1 MKWNN
6 SALISYI
13 ILFLIL
19 LLLAS
24 SVSIK
29 LENILEFKIS
39 IVLLLTDCLISF
51 VRVLIPV
58 IAALITGVLSGYMI
72 FSRVS
77 IKKIFMPVINFFRQI
92 SPFAWL
98 PFSII
103 WFGLGEYP
111 IFFVLFI
118 TLLFPIIIAAEEI
131 FSRITQEIRE
141 EAEVAGASR
150 FFLFS
155 HIYLPLSIPSL
166 INLFRIMWSLG
177 WTSIIA
183 AEMLGVSQGLG
194 FRLLEFRY
202 LIQHDKMFF
211 YLLILGLIGVSS
223 DFLIRTWMKYVYRK
237 IFS

>member
-1 MKWNN
+1 
-6 SALISYI
+6 
-13 ILFLIL
+13 
-19 LLLAS
+19 
-24 SVSIK
+24 
-29 LENILEFKIS
+29 
-39 IVLLLTDCLISF
+39 
-51 VRVLIPV
+51 
-58 IAALITGVLSGYMI
+58 
-72 FSRVS
+72 
-77 IKKIFMPVINFFRQI
+77 MPAINFFRQI

-111 IFFVLFI
+111 IFFVIFI

-131 FSRITQEIRE
+131 FSRITREIRE

-150 FFLFS
+150 FFLFRR
-155 HIYLPLSIPSL
+155 IYLPLSIPSL

-223 DFLIRTWMKYVYRK
+223 DFLIRTWMKYIYRK